1 MEPKQI
7 LEQAI
12 ANWKIGDTISNNL
25 GDNWYWENWTFK
37 RISRNRVYYE
47 CKIGSSSGYIC
58 DYNSSGTV
66 VLSQL
71 VEWILKRKYS
81 YINSDPDRVALVNL
95 FASAINEN

>member
-1 MEPKQI
+1 MELKQI

-25 GDNWYWENWTFK
+25 GDEWYWENWTFT
-37 RISRNRVYYE
+37 RISRNRVHYK

-58 DYNSSGTV
+58 EHNSSDTV

-71 VEWILKRKYS
+71 VEWILKRRCS
-81 YINSDPDRVALVNL
+81 YINSDVDRISLVNL
-95 FASAINEN
+95 FASAINED